1 MNTRMMIKIGAT
13 TVAAATAAT
22 LGSTAAMATTP
33 VGARHTQVTE
43 SPAAG
48 FALAAPNKVHVGSVP
63 ELKVLGSTPK
73 GTETFIELGTYN
85 ASYNPLVFELQGT
98 NLVLTNRGSS
108 LDFERLAA
116 KGQAYASQLWTYK
129 AASTAGAYTF
139 KNVKTGH
146 YLVPTTFGNYAPVTV
161 GDNPAPWV
169 QGLNIVLP

>member
-1 MNTRMMIKIGAT
+1 MGARMIKIAAT

-33 VGARHTQVTE
+33 VGSRQTQVTE

-73 GTETFIELGTYN
+73 GTETFIELGTNN
-85 ASYNPLVFELQGT
+85 ANYNPLAFELQGT

-108 LDFERLAA
+108 LDFEALPAS
-116 KGQAYASQLWTYK
+116 GQAYASQLWTYS
-129 AASTAGAYTF
+129 ATGPAWTFTF

-146 YLVPTTFGNYAPVTV
+146 YLVPTTFRNYAPVTV

-169 QGLNIVLP
+169 QGINTVLP

>member
-1 MNTRMMIKIGAT
+1 MSARMIKIAAT

-22 LGSTAAMATTP
+22 LGSTAALATTP
-33 VGARHTQVTE
+33 VGARHTVVTE

-63 ELKVLGSTPK
+63 ELKTLGSTPK
-73 GTETFIELGTYN
+73 GTETFVELGTNN
-85 ASYNPLVFELQGT
+85 ANYNPLAFELQGT

-108 LDFERLAA
+108 LDFEALPAS
-116 KGQAYASQLWTYK
+116 GQAYASQLWTYS
-129 AASTAGAYTF
+129 ATGPAWTFTF

-146 YLVPTTFGNYAPVTV
+146 YLVPTTFRNYAPVTV

-169 QGLNIVLP
+169 QGINTVLP